1 MSSPLPKLFFYSQ
14 PSWSLGA
21 LRHSLGLADSLG
33 QAFRVTLVLGSP
45 IPDGVVAPANVLVR
59 ELPPTTLTDD
69 GSIETVDRRR
79 ALDQTLELR
88 REKLLELFAS
98 TSPEVLLIDRFP
110 LELITLASELVPLIH
125 SAMASSTVP
134 VMACSVRNPDDVGEA
149 AFADQDTLE
158 LLDSCFDMLLVH
170 TDPGHVRIQDRSPEV
185 VKLPI
190 QILHTGFVD
199 LSELGSDSTAAP
211 PNPIPE
217 LLVSGGSGHD
227 SAKLLKLAA
236 LEHGRLWREEGLETR
251 IVAGPSISNEDWKE
265 LRRLT
270 RSNRHV
276 RLQRSV
282 ENIVPLLT
290 QAEVVVGEGGFNAS
304 LDVLQNST
312 PAVII
317 PRRQPGG
324 SQARQARRLEQGG
337 QAVVVE
343 PWQLNGESLL
353 KAVQEARYSKPPAP
367 GYNMEG
373 GSTTTRILSE
383 YLAHR
388 EPLDEGARSAG
399 LTGTGTSG
407 R

>member
-21 LRHSLGLADSLG
+21 LRHSLGLAQSLS
-33 QAFRVTLVLGSP
+33 QSFRVTLVLGSP
-45 IPDGVVAPANVLVR
+45 IPNGVVAPANVLVR
-59 ELPPTTLTDD
+59 ELPAAALADD
-69 GSIETVDRRR
+69 GHIQTLDRRR
-79 ALDQTLELR
+79 DLAQTLELR
-88 REKLLELFAS
+88 RDKLLDLFAS
-98 TSPEVLLIDRFP
+98 TRPEVVLVDRFP
-110 LELITLASELVPLIH
+110 LELITLASELVPLIN
-125 SAMASSTVP
+125 MALTSDTVP
-134 VMACSVRNPDDVGEA
+134 VMACSVRSPDDVGEP
-149 AFADQDTLE
+149 AFVDQDTRE

-170 TDPGHVRIQDRSPEV
+170 TDPSHVNIQDRSPEAMN
-185 VKLPI
+185 LPV

-199 LSELGSDSTAAP
+199 VSELDSGSPPAP
-211 PNPIPE
+211 PNPTPE
-217 LLVSGGSGHD
+217 LLVSGGNGHD

-251 IVAGPSISNEDWKE
+251 IVAGPSISEEDWKE
-265 LRRLT
+265 LRHLT
-270 RSNRHV
+270 RSSRHV

-282 ENIVPLLT
+282 ENLVPLLT
-290 QAEVVVGEGGFNAS
+290 QAQVVVGEAGFNAS

-324 SQARQARRLEQGG
+324 SQTRRARRLEREG

-343 PWQLNGESLL
+343 PWRLDGKSLL
-353 KAVQEARYSKPPAP
+353 KAVQKARYNNPPEL

-373 GSTTTRILSE
+373 GSTTTRILRE
-383 YLAHR
+383 YLTTCSS
-388 EPLDEGARSAG
+388 LDKEARSASR
-399 LTGTGTSG
+399 TGASG

>member
-21 LRHSLGLADSLG
+21 LRHSLALADSLS
-33 QAFRVTLVLGSP
+33 QSFRVTLVLGSP

-59 ELPPTTLTDD
+59 ELPAATLTDNGD
-69 GSIETVDRRR
+69 IETFDRRR
-79 ALDQTLELR
+79 DLDRTLELR
-88 REKLLELFAS
+88 RDKLLDLFAS
-98 TSPEVLLIDRFP
+98 TRPEVLLVDRFP

-134 VMACSVRNPDDVGEA
+134 VMACSVRSPDDVGEA
-149 AFADQDTLE
+149 AFVDQDTLE

-170 TDPGHVRIQDRSPEV
+170 TDPSHVKIQDRSPEAI
-185 VKLPI
+185 KLPV

-199 LSELGSDSTAAP
+199 LSELGSDSNPAP
-211 PNPIPE
+211 PNPTPE

-227 SAKLLKLAA
+227 SAKLLKLVAV
-236 LEHGRLWREEGLETR
+236 EHDRLWREEGLETR
-251 IVAGPSISNEDWKE
+251 IVTGPSISENDWKE

-270 RSNRHV
+270 RSSRHV

-282 ENIVPLLT
+282 GNLVPLLT

-304 LDVLQNST
+304 LDVLQSST
-312 PAVII
+312 PAVIV
-317 PRRQPGG
+317 PRRQPSG
-324 SQARQARRLEQGG
+324 SRARQARRLEQEGH
-337 QAVVVE
+337 AVVVE
-343 PWQLNGESLL
+343 PWQLDGKSLL
-353 KAVQEARYSKPPAP
+353 KAVQKARYSNPPEP
-367 GYNMEG
+367 GYDMEG
-373 GSTTTRILSE
+373 GITTTRILRE

-388 EPLDEGARSAG
+388 SSLGKEARSASR
-399 LTGTGTSG
+399 TGTGTSG

>member
-21 LRHSLGLADSLG
+21 LRHSLGLASSLS
-33 QAFRVTLVLGSP
+33 QSFRVTLVLGSP

-69 GSIETVDRRR
+69 GGIQTIDRRR
-79 ALDQTLELR
+79 DLDRTLELR
-88 REKLLELFAS
+88 RDKLLELFAS
-98 TSPEVLLIDRFP
+98 TGPEVLLVDRFP
-110 LELITLASELVPLIH
+110 LDLITLASELVPLVN
-125 SAMASSTVP
+125 SALASNKVP
-134 VMACSVRNPDDVGEA
+134 VMACSVRSPDDVGEP
-149 AFADQDTLE
+149 AFVDENTLE

-170 TDPGHVRIQDRSPEV
+170 TDPSHVKIEDRSPGAS
-185 VKLPI
+185 KLPL
-190 QILHTGFVD
+190 QVLHTGFVD
-199 LSELGSDSTAAP
+199 VSNLGSDSTAAP
-211 PNPIPE
+211 PNPTPE
-217 LLVSGGSGHD
+217 ILVSGGSGHD

-236 LEHGRLWREEGLETR
+236 LEHNRLWREEGLETR
-251 IVAGPSISNEDWKE
+251 IVTGPSISEEDWKE

-270 RSNRHV
+270 RSSRHV

-282 ENIVPLLT
+282 ENLIPLLT
-290 QAEVVVGEGGFNAS
+290 QAEVVVGEGGFNAN

-312 PAVII
+312 PAVIV

-324 SQARQARRLEQGG
+324 SRIRQARRLEQEG

-343 PWQLNGESLL
+343 PWQLDGKSLL
-353 KAVQEARYSKPPAP
+353 KAVRKARYSNPPEM
-367 GYNMEG
+367 GYNMDG

-388 EPLDEGARSAG
+388 SSLEKEAMSASR
-399 LTGTGTSG
+399 TGTGSSSK
-407 R
+407 

>member
-14 PSWSLGA
+14 PSRSLGA
-21 LRHSLGLADSLG
+21 LRHSLGLADSLS
-33 QAFRVTLVLGSP
+33 QSFRVTLVLGSP
-45 IPDGVVAPANVLVR
+45 IPDGVVTPANVLVR

-69 GSIETVDRRR
+69 GSIETLDRRR
-79 ALDQTLELR
+79 DLDQTLELR
-88 REKLLELFAS
+88 RDKLLDLFIS

-110 LELITLASELVPLIH
+110 LELITLASELVPLIET
-125 SAMASSTVP
+125 ALARDTVP

-149 AFADQDTLE
+149 AFANQDTLE

-170 TDPGHVRIQDRSPEV
+170 TDPSHVNIQDRSPEA

-199 LSELGSDSTAAP
+199 LSELGSDSTATP
-211 PNPIPE
+211 PNPTPE
-217 LLVSGGSGHD
+217 VLVSGGSGHD
-227 SAKLLKLAA
+227 SATLLKLAA
-236 LEHGRLWREEGLETR
+236 LEHSRLWGEEGLETR
-251 IVAGPSISNEDWKE
+251 IVTGPSISEETWKE

-270 RSNRHV
+270 RSSRHV

-282 ENIVPLLT
+282 ENLVPLLT

-312 PAVII
+312 PAVIV

-324 SQARQARRLEQGG
+324 SRARQARRLEREG

-343 PWQLNGESLL
+343 PWQLDGKSLL
-353 KAVQEARYSKPPAP
+353 KAVQKARYSNPPEP
-367 GYNMEG
+367 GYDMEG
-373 GSTTTRILSE
+373 GITTTRILSE
-383 YLAHR
+383 YLGQR
-388 EPLDEGARSAG
+388 LPLDEEARSSSR
-399 LTGTGTSG
+399 TGTGTSG